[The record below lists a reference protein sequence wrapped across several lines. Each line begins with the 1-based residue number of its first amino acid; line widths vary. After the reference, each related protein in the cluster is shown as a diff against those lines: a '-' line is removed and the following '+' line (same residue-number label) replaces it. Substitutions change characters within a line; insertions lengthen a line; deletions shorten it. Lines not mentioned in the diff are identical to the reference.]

1 MNTTFAS
8 FKPVLSALRP
18 ASAIAGL
25 LLLSACATTGQQR
38 TLQADD
44 AHHVHDAAR
53 AALSAPVPGGKSATA
68 TSVPEEKLPAVKLTD
83 ELFYKILAS
92 EIAFQRGQW
101 QASYVTLLSVAQ
113 QTRDPRIAK
122 RAMEM
127 ALAARQ
133 PGEALSAI
141 RLWRELSPESN
152 EATQYYLG
160 FMLTNGELDEI
171 KSVYSQKLAES
182 QPAQRGIL
190 MLQAQRLLSR
200 AKDKQA
206 ALNTLDQIVAPYQSG
221 ADAKVAQAQAALN
234 AGDKVRAV
242 REARQVLA
250 LKPDSELAILT
261 IAQASA
267 PTEAIPE
274 LQTFI
279 DKNPGA
285 QDLRIALASLLIE
298 QKRYAEAAAQFRL
311 ILRDKPEDTNAT
323 YTLAVL
329 ALEQNQLD
337 EAEAGFIRYL
347 QLSEQKSEERDLTMA
362 YLNLARIAYE
372 RKNPLQAQEW
382 LAKVDAMDGR
392 NPAWFGVQLRR
403 ASLYARMGNLNQA
416 REILHTTT
424 AGSQNEEIQL
434 IQTEAQLLR
443 DSGSVLETIDVLRQ
457 GIKRFPEASDL
468 MYDYAMVLESQ
479 QNFTEMEKQL
489 RKVIQLAPE
498 NQHAY
503 NALGYSFA
511 DRNIRLDEATTLIE
525 KANQLAPEDPYI
537 LDSLGWVHF
546 RKGEHAKAEEIL
558 RKAFSMRTDPEIA
571 AHLGEVLW
579 IKGDQAAALQIWRD
593 ALKKDASNQS
603 LRSTLERLKVQP

>member
-1 MNTTFAS
+1 MNTIFAP
-8 FKPVLSALRP
+8 FKPALSAFRP
-18 ASAIAGL
+18 ISAIASL

-38 TLQADD
+38 ALQPED
-44 AHHVHDAAR
+44 AHHARDAAT
-53 AALSAPVPGGKSATA
+53 AALSTPAPGGKTA
-68 TSVPEEKLPAVKLTD
+68 NNIAVADEKLPNVRLTD

-101 QASYVTLLSVAQ
+101 QPSYVTLLSVAQ

-206 ALNTLDQIVAPYQSG
+206 ALAVLDQIVAPYQSG
-221 ADAKVAQAQAALN
+221 PDAKVAQAQAALN
-234 AGDKVRAV
+234 AGDKARAI
-242 REARQVLA
+242 REARQVLT

-267 PTEAIPE
+267 PAEAIPE

-279 DKNPGA
+279 DKNPAA

-298 QKRYAEAAAQFRL
+298 QKRYADASAQFKL

-329 ALEQNQLD
+329 ALEQHQLD

-347 QLSEQKSEERDLTMA
+347 QLSEQKSEERDLTLA

-372 RKNPLQAQEW
+372 RKNPQQAQEW

-403 ASLYARMGNLNQA
+403 ASLYARMGNLPQA
-416 REILHTTT
+416 RDILHTTT
-424 AGSQNEEIQL
+424 AGSESEEIQL

-443 DSGSVLETIDVLRQ
+443 DSGSVLETVEVLRQ
-457 GIKRFPEASDL
+457 GIKRFPNASDL

-479 QNFTEMEKQL
+479 QNFTEMEAQL
-489 RKVIQLAPE
+489 RKVIQLAPD

-511 DRNIRLDEATTLIE
+511 DRNIRLDEATALIE

-537 LDSLGWVHF
+537 LDSLGWVYF
-546 RKGEHAKAEEIL
+546 RKGDHAKAEEIL

-579 IKGDQAAALQIWRD
+579 VKGDQSTALQIWRD
-593 ALKKDASNQS
+593 ALKKDATNQS
-603 LRSTLERLKVQP
+603 LRNTLDRLKVQL

>member
-44 AHHVHDAAR
+44 AHHVHDAAN
-53 AALSAPVPGGKSATA
+53 AALSAPAPGGKSATA

-242 REARQVLA
+242 RDARQVLA

-372 RKNPLQAQEW
+372 RKNPQQAQEW

-489 RKVIQLAPE
+489 RKVIQLAPK

-579 IKGDQAAALQIWRD
+579 VKGDQAAALQIWQD

>member
-53 AALSAPVPGGKSATA
+53 AALSAPAPGGKSATA

-511 DRNIRLDEATTLIE
+511 DRNIRLDEAATLIE

-579 IKGDQAAALQIWRD
+579 VKGDQSAALQIWQD

-603 LRSTLERLKVQP
+603 LRSTMERLKVQP

>member
-44 AHHVHDAAR
+44 AHHVHDAAK
-53 AALSAPVPGGKSATA
+53 AALSAPAPGGKSAAA

-160 FMLTNGELDEI
+160 FMLTNGDLDEI

-372 RKNPLQAQEW
+372 RKNPQQAQEW

-579 IKGDQAAALQIWRD
+579 VKGDQSEALQIWRD

>member
-53 AALSAPVPGGKSATA
+53 AALSAPAPGGKSATA

-329 ALEQNQLD
+329 ALEQNQLY

-579 IKGDQAAALQIWRD
+579 VKGDKAAALQIWRD

>member
-53 AALSAPVPGGKSATA
+53 AALSAPAPGGKSATA

-537 LDSLGWVHF
+537 LDSLGWVNF
-546 RKGEHAKAEEIL
+546 RRGEHAKAEEIL

-579 IKGDQAAALQIWRD
+579 VKGDQAAALQIWRD

>member
-8 FKPVLSALRP
+8 FKPALSALRP

-53 AALSAPVPGGKSATA
+53 AALSAPAPGGKSATA

-362 YLNLARIAYE
+362 YLNLGRIAYE
-372 RKNPLQAQEW
+372 RKNPQQAQEW

-579 IKGDQAAALQIWRD
+579 VKGDKAAALQIWRD

-603 LRSTLERLKVQP
+603 LRSTMERLKVQP